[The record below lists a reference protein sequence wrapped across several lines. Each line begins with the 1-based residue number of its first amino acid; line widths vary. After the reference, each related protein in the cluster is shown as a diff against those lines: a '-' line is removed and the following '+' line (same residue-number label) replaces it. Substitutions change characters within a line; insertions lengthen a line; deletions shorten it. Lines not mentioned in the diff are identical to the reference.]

1 MNKNK
6 SDIEKGKNTHNHSDD
21 IDKSF
26 NNNHEHDYLH
36 DMECGHIHIHDHNH
50 EHSKGLD
57 ENHHHHHK
65 HENTKAVIN
74 RLARADGHLQAVKRM
89 VESGKDCTEVLIQLA
104 AVISALNN
112 TGKIILQDHI
122 KNCIVDA
129 VECGD
134 EKAIDDLNAVI
145 CKFIK

>member
-1 MNKNK
+1 MDKNNNTIDK
-6 SDIEKGKNTHNHSDD
+6 YMDIHKHSCD
-21 IDKSF
+21 IDE
-26 NNNHEHDYLH
+26 NCNDVHEHYHEEDH
-36 DMECGHIHIHDHNH
+36 EHIHVHDHNH
-50 EHSKGLD
+50 EHSHGVD
-57 ENHHHHHK
+57 GNHHHHHK

-89 VESGKDCTEVLIQLA
+89 VESGKDCTEVLTQLA

-134 EKAIDDLNAVI
+134 QKAIDDLNAVI